1 MADPQYVA
9 HNQPTTDT
17 ALDQLFHHARTH
29 NDWQDKPVSDA
40 QLHALHDLWKM
51 GPTSANCS
59 PARVVFVRSAD
70 AKERLKP
77 ALSETNRDKTMA
89 APVVAIIGMDMAFYE
104 KLPKLFPHA
113 DARSW
118 FVGKDEMIASTAF
131 RNSSLQGAYLILAA
145 RALGIDTGPMSGFD
159 NAKVD
164 AAFFA
169 GTQVKSNFICSL
181 GYGNPG
187 KLFPRSPRLPF
198 DEACSI
204 V

>member
-1 MADPQYVA
+1 MADPEYVA
-9 HNQPTTDT
+9 HHHPTADS
-17 ALDQLFHHARTH
+17 ALDQLFRHARTH
-29 NDWQDKPVSDA
+29 NGWQDKPVSDA
-40 QLHALHDLWKM
+40 QLHALYDLWKM

-59 PARVVFVRSAD
+59 PARVVFVRSAE
-70 AKERLKP
+70 AKEKLKP
-77 ALSETNRDKTMA
+77 ALSEGNRDKTMA
-89 APVVAIIGMDMAFYE
+89 APVVAIIGMDMEFYE
-104 KLPKLFPHA
+104 KLPRLFPHA
-113 DARSW
+113 DAKSW
-118 FVGKDEMIASTAF
+118 FVGKAEMIASTAF
-131 RNSSLQGAYLILAA
+131 RNSSLQGAYLIFAA

-181 GYGNPG
+181 GYGNPE
-187 KLFPRSPRLPF
+187 KLFARSPRLSF